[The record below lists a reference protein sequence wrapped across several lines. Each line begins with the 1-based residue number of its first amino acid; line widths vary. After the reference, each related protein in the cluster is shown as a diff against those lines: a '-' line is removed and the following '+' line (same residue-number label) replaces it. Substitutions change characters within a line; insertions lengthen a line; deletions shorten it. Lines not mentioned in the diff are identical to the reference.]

1 MAEVTAEELS
11 KVVLLDVR
19 TPEEF
24 SEGHIPNALNINW
37 FDEDFLD
44 QADKALPKDQTI
56 YLYCRSG
63 RRSGLAAEKLIALG
77 YTILDLEGGYQAYQK
92 TEHYLKKIES
102 KGNN

>member
-1 MAEVTAEELS
+1 MADVTTEELS
-11 KVVLLDVR
+11 KAVLLDVR

-24 SEGHIPNALNINW
+24 REGHIANAININW
-37 FDEDFLD
+37 FDEDFID

-77 YTILDLEGGYQAYQK
+77 YVVMNLEGGYQAYQETK
-92 TEHYLKKIES
+92 D
-102 KGNN
+102 